1 MFSAAVNAETHPNMA
16 LPGGRG
22 IVSQHVCSQYAVMQH
37 LTNGD
42 ADHGTCNDILRCL
55 NVVKRMKG
63 EAQGPSVGQRRISH
77 LQTDTPWLY
86 FAETHAYSAIHTTK
100 QSMYVYIHETPLLH
114 A

>member
-16 LPGGRG
+16 LPGGCG
-22 IVSQHVCSQYAVMQH
+22 IVSQHFCSQDAVMQH

-42 ADHGTCNDILRCL
+42 ANHGTGNDILRCL

-63 EAQGPSVGQRRISH
+63 EAQGPSVGQRRIPH

-86 FAETHAYSAIHTTK
+86 IAETHAYSAIRTTK
-100 QSMYVYIHETPLLH
+100 QSVYVYVHDTPPLH